1 MALQRFSSMGVV
13 SSTLLALSCASV
25 LGIEDATCDPEFDE
39 ACNPTVTASNLPAPG
54 GIGPAAAGTGGA
66 AGAAG
71 AVGAAGTAGA
81 PGLAGAG
88 GTGVAAVGGAGGA
101 AAGSSGAASG
111 GTGGTEAVEAPLC
124 DRYCETVATA
134 CTGPNEQFASLD
146 ACLAVCERLEPGSPG
161 DVASNTV
168 ECRLARAL
176 LAQRT
181 GEAANYCSSAGPG
194 GAGAC
199 GADCEGFCAL
209 MAETCPAAMG
219 TYEECLPVCATVPDL
234 SGPPDNVAYNTSVQ
248 DGNSLQCRLFHV
260 TAATLDPIAHCVH
273 AAGLAPCATPAD
285 TADDTDP

>member
-13 SSTLLALSCASV
+13 SSVLLALGCASV
-25 LGIEDATCDPEFDE
+25 IGIEDATCDPEFDE
-39 ACNPTVTASNLPAPG
+39 TCNPTITASNLPAPG
-54 GIGPAAAGTGGA
+54 GVTPVTAGSG
-66 AGAAG
+66 GAAG
-71 AVGAAGTAGA
+71 AVGTAGA
-81 PGLAGAG
+81 PGSAGAG
-88 GTGVAAVGGAGGA
+88 GGGVAALGGAGGA

-111 GTGGTEAVEAPLC
+111 GSGGTAAIEEPLC

-134 CTGPNEQFASLD
+134 CTGQNEQFASLD
-146 ACLAVCERLEPGSPG
+146 ACLAVCERLEPGSVG
-161 DVASNTV
+161 DVAGNTV
-168 ECRLARAL
+168 ECRLARAQ

-181 GEAANYCSSAGPG
+181 GEAADYCSSAGPG
-194 GAGAC
+194 GGGAC
-199 GADCEGFCAL
+199 GEDCEGFCAL

-273 AAGLAPCATPAD
+273 AAGLAPCATP
-285 TADDTDP
+285 TEPVEELDP

>member
-1 MALQRFSSMGVV
+1 MALQRLPGVGIV

-25 LGIEDATCDPEFDE
+25 LGIEDAACDPEFD
-39 ACNPTVTASNLPAPG
+39 ASCNTTITASNLPAPG
-54 GIGPAAAGTGGA
+54 GPGGNGGA
-66 AGAAG
+66 P
-71 AVGAAGTAGA
+71 AVGAAGA
-81 PGLAGAG
+81 PGSAGSGGDAATLAGAG
-88 GTGVAAVGGAGGA
+88 GSPGVAGNSGASN
-101 AAGSSGAASG
+101 AGSGGSAGA
-111 GTGGTEAVEAPLC
+111 EPMEAPLC

-134 CTGPNEQFASLD
+134 CTGTNEQFASLD
-146 ACLAVCERLEPGSPG
+146 ACLAVCERLEAGSPG
-161 DVASNTV
+161 DVAGNTV
-168 ECRLARAL
+168 ECRLARAQ

-199 GADCEGFCAL
+199 GEDCEGFCTL

-219 TYEECLPVCATVPDL
+219 TYEACLPACAMVPDL

-273 AAGLAPCATPAD
+273 AAGLAPCATPTEPD
-285 TADDTDP
+285 EEETDP